1 MTHTKRK
8 RDRYVSMPK
17 CNRIAMQRR
26 TRDRERDREK
36 ERQKEITVSHG
47 CSDNLKKKPRKD
59 EKDGT
64 IVRLYAS

>member
-1 MTHTKRK
+1 
-8 RDRYVSMPK
+8 
-17 CNRIAMQRR
+17 MQRR

>member
-1 MTHTKRK
+1 MFRCQSVTG
-8 RDRYVSMPK
+8 SQ
-17 CNRIAMQRR
+17 CNGGRE
-26 TRDRERDREK
+26 DRERDREK